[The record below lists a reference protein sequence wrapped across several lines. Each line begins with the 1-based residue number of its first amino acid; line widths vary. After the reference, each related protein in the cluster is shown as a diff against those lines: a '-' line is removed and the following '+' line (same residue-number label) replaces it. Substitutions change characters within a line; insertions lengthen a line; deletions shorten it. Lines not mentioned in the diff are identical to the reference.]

1 MIVAEQKPLEEI
13 RSMISGHKKILVL
26 GCGTCVT
33 VCFAGGQKEA
43 GVLASSLRMAEQL
56 AGNQVEI
63 RDFTITRQC
72 DPEYVAMVQEQLGD
86 ADLILSLACGVGVQ
100 SVAEAYKVRVVPG
113 LNTKFMGR
121 NLEHGVWSEA
131 CAGCGDCILEYTGGI
146 CPIARCAKS
155 IFNGPCG
162 GSSGGKCEIS
172 PDVPCAWQLIYDRL
186 TALGMVDKLTEIR
199 EPKDWSTARD
209 GGPRK
214 IVRED
219 LQISQPV

>member
-13 RSMISGHKKILVL
+13 RSMISGYKKILVL

>member
-13 RSMISGHKKILVL
+13 RAMISGHKKILIL

-43 GVLASSLRMAEQL
+43 GVLASTLRMAERM
-56 AGNQVEI
+56 ADHEVEI

-72 DPEYVAMVQEQLGD
+72 DHEYVAQVQEQLGD

-121 NLEHGVWSEA
+121 NIEHGVWSEA

-172 PDVPCAWQLIYDRL
+172 PDVPCAWQLIYDRMS
-186 TALGMVDKLTEIR
+186 ALGMVDKLAEIR
-199 EPKDWSTARD
+199 EPKDWSHARD